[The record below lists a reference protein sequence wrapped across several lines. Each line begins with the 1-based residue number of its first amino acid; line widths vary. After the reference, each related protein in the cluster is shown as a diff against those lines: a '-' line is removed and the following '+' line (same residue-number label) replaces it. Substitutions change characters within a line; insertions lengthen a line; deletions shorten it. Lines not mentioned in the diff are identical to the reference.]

1 MRSALL
7 VVLVVLACRREP
19 EAPPPCGTVAGQ
31 FYTLATEQLEAATV
45 EPATRRAVVEQLPAM
60 RDTLAVAC
68 TNGAWS
74 AAARTCMV
82 AARDHA
88 AFQACEHHL
97 TDDQRAAL
105 DRAARGEP
113 GR

>member
-1 MRSALL
+1 MRFAL
-7 VVLVVLACRREP
+7 VVFVLACRRAP
-19 EAPPPCGTVAGQ
+19 EPPPCATVALQ
-31 FYTLATEQLEAATV
+31 FYTLASEQLEAATV

-60 RDTLAVAC
+60 RDTLALAC

-74 AAARTCMV
+74 VVARTCMV
-82 AARDHA
+82 AAQDHA